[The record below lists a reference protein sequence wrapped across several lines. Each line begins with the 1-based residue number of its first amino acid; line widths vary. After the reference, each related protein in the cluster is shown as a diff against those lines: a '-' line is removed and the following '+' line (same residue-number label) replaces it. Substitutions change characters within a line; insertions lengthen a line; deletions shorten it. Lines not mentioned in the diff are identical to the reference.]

1 LERRQLVPMKLKAL
15 IFDVDGTLADTEE
28 AHRRAFNEAFG
39 SEGLDWLWSKPQYA
53 ELLRTTGGKER
64 IAAYINGL
72 PLGAAERDAIME
84 RVAALHKIKTANY
97 MRIINAGEVPL
108 RDGVARLLDEAEAA
122 GVALGIATTTTFDNI
137 QALLQTTLGPR
148 AMQRFAVIGAGDQ
161 VPRKKPAPDI
171 YKYVLRQLGLRPQD
185 AVAIEDS
192 ANGVASAKGAGL
204 FTIVTPSY
212 WTAAEDF
219 AAADLVL
226 PALGSAEQPL
236 TNEAAALIG
245 RNMLG
250 IREIEEQLQAA
261 GSRRS

>member
-1 LERRQLVPMKLKAL
+1 MKLKAL

-28 AHRRAFNEAFG
+28 AHRRAFNQAFE
-39 SEGLDWLWSKPQYA
+39 SQGLDWHWSKPQYA

-64 IAAYINGL
+64 IAAYIGGL
-72 PLGAAERDAIME
+72 PLAAVERAALTE
-84 RVAALHKIKTANY
+84 RVAELHKIKTANY

-108 RDGVARLLDEAEAA
+108 RNGVERLLDEAQAA
-122 GVALGIATTTTFDNI
+122 GLALGIATTTTFDNI
-137 QALLQTTLGPR
+137 QALLQTTLGSN
-148 AMQRFAVIGAGDQ
+148 ALQRFAVIGAGDQ

-171 YKYVLRQLGLRPQD
+171 YKYVLRELGLRPQD

-192 ANGVASAKGAGL
+192 TNGVASAKGAGL
-204 FTIVTPSY
+204 LTIVTPCY

-226 PALGSAEQPL
+226 PDLGSADRPL
-236 TNEAAALIG
+236 PSEAAALIG

-250 IREIEEQLQAA
+250 IGEIEAQLQAA
-261 GSRRS
+261 ASRRS